1 MTRATIEW
9 AGGSVSLLTIPVPE
23 RPLCSIGLTLLEGA
37 LKRAEK
43 ALRNVNLPVGPV
55 AEREAERA
63 RLEKLFKEDGAELA
77 LGVPITLL
85 PTLRVALALHYH
97 SAQQIVKEQ
106 EELTM
111 DTDEAQR
118 RVAQLGRMLSRIDVE
133 AFGKEAS
140 E

>member
-1 MTRATIEW
+1 MTTVTLSTE
-9 AGGSVSLLTIPVPE
+9 GMSVTFLEIPVPE
-23 RPLCSIGLTLLEGA
+23 RPLCAIGLTLLEGA

-43 ALRNVNLPVGPV
+43 ALRNVNLPTGPV
-55 AEREAERA
+55 SERESERA

-97 SAQQIVKEQ
+97 SAQKIVEEQ

-111 DTDEAQR
+111 DSEEAQR
-118 RVAQLGRMLSRIDVE
+118 RVSQLGRR
-133 AFGKEAS
+133 AKAQGA
-140 E
+140 